1 MLEILCAYR
10 ILTVLLYSV
19 LSTVVYLA
27 ACTDCSHGPCPFRL
41 SRVSMKDVGRY
52 VERII
57 ASQTTQEAF
66 DIFCE
71 AMSHRGYDRI
81 AYSLVNDHPSLG
93 LSSQHGLATSYPEDW
108 MKHYAAHNF
117 SLIDP
122 VTQRVLARRTPFFWS
137 ETTARLDRLSAS
149 LRMMNEAADAGLGDG
164 IGISLRGDGAELVGV
179 GIARSALPASE
190 ENKPPDYNFL
200 GAAYLLSTCLHE
212 TYRDLI
218 IKAARAVLSRREHDV
233 LSWGAEGKTDEEI
246 GIILGI
252 STSTVRFHWNNIF
265 KKLAANGRTYAITKA
280 LRQQIITP
288 ASIGAPCQNR

>member
-1 MLEILCAYR
+1 
-10 ILTVLLYSV
+10 
-19 LSTVVYLA
+19 
-27 ACTDCSHGPCPFRL
+27 
-41 SRVSMKDVGRY
+41 MKDLERY
-52 VERII
+52 VERIVT
-57 ASQTTQEAF
+57 SQTTQEAF
-66 DIFCE
+66 DAFCE
-71 AMSHRGYDRI
+71 AMRQRGYDRI

-93 LSSQHGLATSYPEDW
+93 LSSQHGIATSYPEDW

-122 VTQRVLARRTPFFWS
+122 VTQRVLTKRTPFFWS
-137 ETTARLDRLSAS
+137 ETTAKLDRVSAS

-179 GIARSALPASE
+179 GIARAALPESE
-190 ENKPPDYNFL
+190 RNKSPDYNFL

-218 IKAARAVLSRREHDV
+218 IKSARAALSKREHDI

-246 GIILGI
+246 SVILDI
-252 STSTVRFHWNNIF
+252 TINTVRFHWKNIF
-265 KKLAANGRTYAITKA
+265 RKLAANRRTYAITKA

-288 ASIGAPCQNR
+288 ASIRATYKNR